1 MSLETDKVMQDLS
14 VLYEG
19 IFSSG
24 SSGQPPPSY
33 DGKITFNGTDY
44 QIKAIRT
51 PNGWKTLMIDPTSKQ
66 MRPISE
72 VLGEMLLSNIHKE
85 RESTKEYSSKIAA
98 KSNPKNVDVSV
109 FDKYQDQH

>member
-1 MSLETDKVMQDLS
+1 MSLENDKIMQDLS

-24 SSGQPPPSY
+24 STGQPPPSY
-33 DGKITFNGTDY
+33 EGEITFNGTDY
-44 QIKAIRT
+44 KIKAIRT
-51 PNGWKTLMIDPTSKQ
+51 PNGWKTLMFDPTSKQ
-66 MRPISE
+66 MQPIAE
-72 VLGEMLLSNIHKE
+72 VLGEILLSNRHKA
-85 RESTKEYSSKIAA
+85 RESSKEDSSKIAA